1 MLLRR
6 TFTSA
11 AALAAASIA
20 IPHVFAQAKPERT
33 KISIA
38 VGGKAAFYYLPL
50 TITEQL
56 GYFKAEGLDVEIADF
71 AGGARALQA
80 VVGGSA
86 DVCSGAYEHTI
97 NLQAKNQA
105 FQCFVLQG
113 RAPQIAVGVSTRNM
127 PAYKTIADLKGKK
140 IGVSAPGSSTN
151 MVANLVLSRGGLKA
165 ADVCSG
171 AYEHTLN
178 LQAKNQV
185 FQAFVMQGRAPQIAF
200 GVSTKTMPG
209 YSGVADLKGKKI
221 GVSAP
226 GSSTNMVANLILS
239 RAGLKAGDV
248 SFVGVGVSA
257 GALTALRSGQ
267 IDAISNVD
275 PVMTM
280 LEQKADVKI
289 ISDTRTLKGTLE
301 VFGGPM
307 PSGCLYASADF
318 VQKNP
323 NTCQALANAIVH
335 ALKWLQTAGPG
346 DIIKTVPENYLL
358 GDRALYLA
366 SFDKVREALSTDG
379 MVPADGPKTALNAI
393 ASFDVSV
400 KPDKIDLAKTFTN
413 EFARR
418 AKDRFKA

>member
-1 MLLRR
+1 MLTRR
-6 TFTSA
+6 TFTVVST
-11 AALAAASIA
+11 LAAACIA
-20 IPHVFAQAKPERT
+20 APQVIAQTKLEKT
-33 KISIA
+33 KISLA

-56 GYFKAEGLDVEIADF
+56 GFFKAEGLDVEISDF

-86 DVCSGAYEHTI
+86 DVCAGAYEHTI
-97 NLQAKNQA
+97 NLQAKNQF
-105 FQCFVLQG
+105 FQAFVLQG
-113 RAPQIAVGVSTRNM
+113 RAPQIAVGVSTKNM
-127 PAYKTIADLKGKK
+127 SGYRTVADLRGKK

-165 ADVCSG
+165 
-171 AYEHTLN
+171 N
-178 LQAKNQV
+178 
-185 FQAFVMQGRAPQIAF
+185 
-200 GVSTKTMPG
+200 
-209 YSGVADLKGKKI
+209 
-221 GVSAP
+221 
-226 GSSTNMVANLILS
+226 
-239 RAGLKAGDV
+239 DV
-248 SFVGVGVSA
+248 SFIGVGVAA
-257 GALTALRSGQ
+257 GALTAMRSGQ
-267 IDAISNVD
+267 IDAISNTD

-280 LEQKADVKI
+280 LEQKGDVI
-289 ISDTRTLKGTLE
+289 IVSDTRTLKGTQD

-393 ASFDVSV
+393 ASFDASV